1 MTHQNAQLSIKALN
15 TLPPVLTPPDS
26 TGKSVGSWVGAG
38 EEDPGVDG
46 ARNERVD
53 EPSVDIVQGTST
65 RSTFERLQATDGR
78 MLKSNSIGLSNGAPR
93 CFAADDA
100 VAVARGP
107 ENPRNGTP
115 YPTTVSFLLFFP
127 RSFLSYSFNGALGC
141 DSMISDRNFLS
152 PPPPELDVRAPAQD
166 TPRHSLD
173 ERPTIAGSE
182 RLPTGPTA
190 CEGTVCNVHPSNVD
204 VPDPEDAED
213 ARDSTPTQQR

>member
-26 TGKSVGSWVGAG
+26 TGKSVWSWVGAG

-127 RSFLSYSFNGALGC
+127 RSFLSYLSNGALGC
-141 DSMISDRNFLS
+141 DSMISAFT
-152 PPPPELDVRAPAQD
+152 
-166 TPRHSLD
+166 TPSRTRRSRPGTRHATPLPRRTPDNSRLGTTTNRPYSL
-173 ERPTIAGSE
+173 
-182 RLPTGPTA
+182 
-190 CEGTVCNVHPSNVD
+190 
-204 VPDPEDAED
+204 
-213 ARDSTPTQQR
+213 